1 MTMKFPSV
9 LLSTFVFLSVA
20 VSSLVSQEHYV
31 QNSSIEY
38 ERTEH
43 DVKVDVVVCTEAL
56 CPDCTDFYLSDLK
69 KVFDDPELR
78 SIVRLHIIPFG
89 NAHLDT
95 ERRELTC
102 QHGPSECDA
111 NSYEQCAIWTY
122 PDPEDHVRLVLCLAG
137 VAAEDLK
144 AELASHVR
152 RCCAETGLDFDPIAR
167 CHGDETL
174 SWSLQLSNRDL
185 TPLDHTYVP
194 WVVMD
199 GDVLDIN
206 EDDFV
211 TEICRKYASLGGGDM
226 PVACTVFREE
236 QPIII

>member
-1 MTMKFPSV
+1 MSKWTSSYARKLCGKRSNMITRSSPAYPFYTFDAAHEIRVPPI
-9 LLSTFVFLSVA
+9 LLS
-20 VSSLVSQEHYV
+20 
-31 QNSSIEY
+31 
-38 ERTEH
+38 
-43 DVKVDVVVCTEAL
+43 
-56 CPDCTDFYLSDLK
+56 PDCTDFYLSDLK